1 MKHFS
6 THALLLLLSLT
17 WLVPKA
23 NAQYTVTAASDWGQ
37 TFTSTRLTGSQA
49 YFAAAVSNNWMYSV
63 NAPQSANDMMIYNYA
78 NTQDDYSSRVFR
90 LLTAEEVFTLPANG
104 KYFPYPSFKGGSV
117 SSVSGFFYIG
127 PAHAADTKGNL
138 YFATYGI
145 SSTAY
150 GYQWADPIGAITAF
164 SVNNRPTANTYNQYL
179 GGTWQ
184 SNATPT
190 TIVLDPTYNG
200 TVTSSATNYRITY
213 RSDVMSAYGDGLGGT
228 GYLWFAP
235 NNGGDD
241 VTEIYDKIECIILS
255 SGKITDKKIFNV
267 PEVNTTRSRVVQYAD
282 NKLLYNNQATGKL
295 YKGTLNASSVADA
308 SSVTWTDLGLT
319 NKGTG
324 ATMFMLA
331 GRELLAYSSTTTA
344 FQIVDVTDVYNKYVV
359 GTYSPFTTA
368 SGSNQVKGHFI
379 NVTNSDDFNANIYIF
394 VPKVGTEKYTIKYA
408 PQDPVQ
414 NLAVEI
420 VKDQDPTQ
428 LSRQDAVLSWDAPAN
443 GEVSKYTIYSR
454 ENPWYSMEPSTA
466 NSQVPQKLQHTWS
479 AWEAIGTTTEQTFTD
494 INVSKYSP
502 ETSRSYQYKV
512 VPTFTSGTIGA
523 ESEILE
529 ITPEL
534 VPFVPVWDTTMDQD
548 DKKFGIDRYD
558 GYCKIQLYWK
568 FPQVNNYNQFPANHK
583 EVYGVKPD
591 YYSIL
596 RNGEEI
602 VPYIT
607 CYNYIDTDVKSE
619 QTYTYHVVSHY
630 DSYPELTAI
639 SAPNVVYVEK
649 RDWAKVGYE
658 LTEIYNYKIAESG
671 DSVHIPASS
680 YSNMG
685 SYAYAYYKQAAYHDG
700 YWYVAQNTNAGET
713 NGGIIKISAA
723 APWENKTENVLTP
736 GTVFYNHSTHYS
748 TDPAYRNMGIATDY
762 EGNLF
767 IQSASLNAT
776 GTSRTSAYYNRI
788 AEGKVFIKNSN
799 GSFTTYTVDL
809 SGIDL
814 TEYNE
819 YDKAKFFTTA
829 PGRCDYYTMGGNLK
843 TKGEA
848 YLYLAPSVSR
858 AVFVIKLTYNGS
870 KVTASLVNKYQNTES
885 ISRWTN
891 ERYLQANENL
901 CIPINC
907 SGRENEFIHLIRS
920 SGMSLMGI
928 NPSST
933 FATNKGTVYDTQSR
947 VNTPGG
953 CTFEFNGEL
962 FIVTPTSQYSVNKG
976 NFYVGI
982 AERKDGD
989 TPETANLSHIIPIAI
1004 VQQDDA
1010 ENGGGSS
1017 SGTVSIF
1024 AEVGEKDINGDGK
1037 FNDYVYIYLYSP
1049 SGQRFAKYR
1058 LTPSSAFPPSQVTL
1072 DIKPVYAEEY
1082 DPSSHNPGGNI
1093 ERFDATA
1100 TWTEV
1105 TDYGTTEGGNLFYS
1119 IEGYT
1124 LNLVDKDGNIITE
1137 YPTITFEV
1145 PRDVNKD
1152 GNVDNPSTAITF
1164 NNDGTTSVE
1173 GLSWT
1178 KNDAGIITYIYVY
1191 KNVDK
1196 NKNYTANVTVNYVG
1210 VDESNIGTSQKSPT
1224 TEYEHSNTY
1233 QPKEATGSV
1242 LVDIKKNNWSDWDA
1256 DYQGNPSTGAKDPD
1270 DAYYDSYRVCLLLS
1284 NPDFGSNNEYPR
1296 SYYTIGIDKDKNG
1309 TIDQYI
1315 NEFKLFAGEQSKAKA
1330 AQIVDSDGYIAITD
1344 GQIPGD
1350 YNFDIETGGKPHIY
1364 WDMLDYTAPAYY
1376 NDGVTYTESDNPS
1389 TWNYI
1394 VTTTYAAGNAKI
1406 REVVTSPMVA
1416 DNGGITTG
1424 VEVIS
1429 TQSVLNVYPIP
1440 ATISV
1445 TIKCSE
1451 AVEGIE
1457 IYSESG
1463 MLVKKMTGNGEQMI
1477 TVNVSDLASGYYF
1490 MRVNNLS
1497 PVRIIKN

>member
-23 NAQYTVTAASDWGQ
+23 NASGWSFSINETSDWWKSATAISYKYASSAVTNDNIFTACASSNTNDMILSADGTQYFSKGYRISSSGGVVDWSSGNLNAAFPYGTGLKYFYLGPAIASDSEGSLFLSSMGSSSAPSQYPWANTIQAITCYTV
-37 TFTSTRLTGSQA
+37 
-49 YFAAAVSNNWMYSV
+49 
-63 NAPQSANDMMIYNYA
+63 
-78 NTQDDYSSRVFR
+78 
-90 LLTAEEVFTLPANG
+90 LPNG
-104 KYFPYPSFKGGSV
+104 PV
-117 SSVSGFFYIG
+117 
-127 PAHAADTKGNL
+127 
-138 YFATYGI
+138 
-145 SSTAY
+145 
-150 GYQWADPIGAITAF
+150 
-164 SVNNRPTANTYNQYL
+164 
-179 GGTWQ
+179 
-184 SNATPT
+184 
-190 TIVLDPTYNG
+190 
-200 TVTSSATNYRITY
+200 ATNPVYGTRTGFLLNSTTDCRPSGRADY
-213 RSDVMSAYGDGLGGT
+213 MSAYGKCVSGT
-228 GYLWFAP
+228 GYLWFAI
-235 NNGGDD
+235 NGGTNIER
-241 VTEIYDKIECIILS
+241 VTVTQRAATAK
-255 SGKITDKKIFNV
+255 TTFTA
-267 PEVNTTRSRVVQYAD
+267 PENTGTRGWVYQYAD
-282 NKLLYNNQATGKL
+282 NKVVFVGGAYTQANGDTPEYWTARKIWR
-295 YKGTLNASSVADA
+295 GTINSAGTSI
-308 SSVTWTDLGLT
+308 TWEDLGIT
-319 NKGTG
+319 TVSSQV
-324 ATMFMLA
+324 TMFVL
-331 GRELLAYSSTTTA
+331 RDCEFVAYSSSSPTATAKTEITIKNVTTG
-344 FQIVDVTDVYNKYVV
+344 QIVGKSF
-359 GTYSPFTTA
+359 SPFNTESTQEYTIH
-368 SGSNQVKGHFI
+368 SLNSRV
-379 NVTNSDDFNANIYIF
+379 NSDGTAYLYVY
-394 VPKVGTEKYTIKYA
+394 VPGVAGARYTIKSEA
-408 PQDPVQ
+408 AQDPVQ
-414 NLAVEI
+414 NLAVKI
-420 VKDQDPTQ
+420 VKDQDPSQ
-428 LSRQDAVLSWDAPAN
+428 LSRQDAVLTWEAPAK
-443 GEVSKYTIYSR
+443 GTVSKYTIYCR
-454 ENPWYSMEPSTA
+454 ENPWFSMEPSTA
-466 NSQVPQKLQHTWS
+466 NSQVPQGLQHTWS

-568 FPQVNNYNQFPANHK
+568 FPQVNNYNQNPANHK

-685 SYAYAYYKQAAYHDG
+685 SYAYTYYKQAAYHDG
-700 YWYVAQNTNAGET
+700 YWYVAQNTNASGT

-748 TDPAYRNMGIATDY
+748 TNPAYRNMGIATDF

-767 IQSASLNAT
+767 IQSGSLNFS
-776 GTSRTSAYYNRI
+776 GTSTTYYYYNRI

-920 SGMSLMGI
+920 SGMSLMEI

-933 FATNKGTVYDTQSR
+933 FATHKGTVYDTQSR

-1233 QPKEATGSV
+1233 QPEEATGTV

-1376 NDGVTYTESDNPS
+1376 NDGVTYTENDNPS

>member
-17 WLVPKA
+17 WLAPKA
-23 NAQYTVTAASDWGQ
+23 NAATYFSYSGDAWDHYYTYGT
-37 TFTSTRLTGSQA
+37 TT
-49 YFAAAVSNNWMYSV
+49 
-63 NAPQSANDMMIYNYA
+63 YA
-78 NTQDDYSSRVFR
+78 NNSAFWFQGAVANGKIY
-90 LLTAEEVFTLPANG
+90 TLPAVASQTAYDKAEDGTSLSYMISGTYTRGLSFDFQQSGADWFSCGSGSQSGYPVDAYVEG
-104 KYFPYPSFKGGSV
+104 KTNYY
-117 SSVSGFFYIG
+117 YAG
-127 PAHAADTKGNL
+127 PAIAADNAETLWFPTRCSTTGPQASQASNVWAQGIKAVAYYTKDNL
-138 YFATYGI
+138 
-145 SSTAY
+145 
-150 GYQWADPIGAITAF
+150 PI
-164 SVNNRPTANTYNQYL
+164 ANTI
-179 GGTWQ
+179 
-184 SNATPT
+184 T
-190 TIVLDPTYNG
+190 TRKGINLSTYNIG
-200 TVTSSATNYRITY
+200 
-213 RSDVMSAYGDGLGGT
+213 RSDLMSAYGDGANGE
-228 GYLWFAP
+228 GYLWFCDET
-235 NNGGDD
+235 NNKVVRVKIVEGQAAG
-241 VTEIYDKIECIILS
+241 EIEFTPPCTI
-255 SGKITDKKIFNV
+255 
-267 PEVNTTRSRVVQYAD
+267 VNRSLVVQYAD
-282 NKLLYNNQATGKL
+282 NRVIY
-295 YKGTLNASSVADA
+295 SSGRDGNKKIYRGVINGN
-308 SSVTWTDLGLT
+308 SITWYDLGVT
-319 NKGTG
+319 TVGNTTTYGSPG
-324 ATMFMLA
+324 ATMFIM
-331 GRELLAYSSTTTA
+331 GGYEYLAYSSSTA
-344 FQIVDVTDVYNKYVV
+344 QVTINVYD
-359 GTYSPFTTA
+359 GTNPANTNTLETFSLIPF
-368 SGSNQVKGHFI
+368 GSNYLSSSSYMNHSINAVVANDKMSAVLYFYVPSKGAFKRKL
-379 NVTNSDDFNANIYIF
+379 TAL
-394 VPKVGTEKYTIKYA
+394 KTKA
-408 PQDPVQ
+408 QDPVQ

-454 ENPWYSMEPSTA
+454 ENPWFSMEPSTA
-466 NSQVPQKLQHTWS
+466 NSQVPQGLQHTWS

-748 TDPAYRNMGIATDY
+748 TNPAYRNMGIATDF

-767 IQSASLNAT
+767 IQSGSLNFS
-776 GTSRTSAYYNRI
+776 GTSTTYPYYNRI

-920 SGMSLMGI
+920 SGMSLMEI

-1376 NDGVTYTESDNPS
+1376 NDGVTYTENDNPS